1 MLDLKKAFDTVNHP
15 ILLPKLN
22 SLWNETN
29 AYKIELLSSY
39 LDNGTQKC
47 AVNSFLSKSCT
58 LTCGIPQKDQM
69 NMLRSFKKLNFCS
82 TFKNDVSRSEYLDLI
97 KNEKH
102 RQAVAKLRSSNHR
115 LRIETD
121 RYHLPKIPENLRIC
135 QLCSSNKVE
144 NEICFLLELN
154 L

>member
-22 SLWNETN
+22 SLWNQTN

-39 LDNGTQKC
+39 LDNGAQKC

-58 LTCGIPQKDQM
+58 LTCGIPQKNQM

-82 TFKNDVSRSEYLDLI
+82 TFRNDVSRSEYLDLI

-102 RQAVAKLRSSNHR
+102 RQAVAK
-115 LRIETD
+115 
-121 RYHLPKIPENLRIC
+121 
-135 QLCSSNKVE
+135 
-144 NEICFLLELN
+144 
-154 L
+154 

>member
-22 SLWNETN
+22 SLWNQTN

-82 TFKNDVSRSEYLDLI
+82 TFKNDVSRSEYLDPI
-97 KNEKH
+97 KNDKTPPG
-102 RQAVAKLRSSNHR
+102 SS
-115 LRIETD
+115 
-121 RYHLPKIPENLRIC
+121 KITI
-135 QLCSSNKVE
+135 K
-144 NEICFLLELN
+144 
-154 L
+154 

>member
-22 SLWNETN
+22 SLWNQTN

-39 LDNGTQKC
+39 LDNGAQKC

-82 TFKNDVSRSEYLDLI
+82 TFKNDVSRSEYLDPI

-102 RQAVAKLRSSNHR
+102 RQAVAKLRSSSHSW
-115 LRIETD
+115 LR
-121 RYHLPKIPENLRIC
+121 N
-135 QLCSSNKVE
+135 
-144 NEICFLLELN
+144 
-154 L
+154 